1 MAFEELKQRQSTM
14 WSSGAF
20 EKVAASIADVHQAVV
35 DGLHPAPGDEWL
47 DAACGTG
54 ELSFLAAA
62 AGAHVTGMDFAD
74 TLVATA
80 RRQADERGLHIHF
93 DVGDVEAM
101 PYGDDQFDVVSSTFG
116 VMFAPNHAAAAGELA
131 RVVRPGGR
139 LGLAVWTPDGGVG
152 DMFKLLGR
160 FQPPP
165 PEGAGSPLAWGDEAH
180 VRELLGDAFELQIE
194 ERTSSHRES
203 SGQAYW
209 DYLVSGFGPM
219 KTLVGSLDDSRRE
232 ELKRAWDEF
241 AEPLREGDGIVH
253 RRQYLLILGT
263 RR

>member
-20 EKVAASIADVHQAVV
+20 EKIAASIADVHQAVV

-80 RRQADERGLHIHF
+80 RRQANERGLHIHF

-116 VMFAPNHAAAAGELA
+116 VMFAPNHAASAGELA

-139 LGLAVWTPDGGVG
+139 LGLACWTPEGGAG
-152 DMFKLLGR
+152 QTFKLLAQ

-165 PEGAGSPLAWGDEAH
+165 PDGAGSPLAWGNEAH
-180 VRELLGDAFELQIE
+180 VRELLGDAFEFQIE
-194 ERTSSHRES
+194 ERTSTHREP

-209 DYLVSGFGPM
+209 DHMVSGFGPLN
-219 KTLVGSLDDSRRE
+219 TLAASLDASRRE
-232 ELKRAWDEF
+232 ELSQAWLGFTETM
-241 AEPLREGDGIVH
+241 REGDEIVH
-253 RRQYLLILGT
+253 RRQYLLIFGT

>member
-1 MAFEELKQRQSTM
+1 MAFEELKQRQSAA
-14 WSSGAF
+14 WSGAPF
-20 EKVAASIADVHQAVV
+20 EKVAASIADVHETVV
-35 DGLHPAPGDEWL
+35 DQLGAAQGVEWL

-54 ELSFLAAA
+54 ELAFLAAA

-74 TLVATA
+74 SLVATA
-80 RRQADERGLHIHF
+80 RRQADDRGLHIHF

-116 VMFAPNHAAAAGELA
+116 VMFAPNHAATAAELA

-139 LGLAVWTPDGGVG
+139 LGLACWTPAGGVG
-152 DMFKLLGR
+152 QMFKLLAQ

-165 PEGAGSPLAWGDEAH
+165 PEGAGNPLAWGDEAH
-180 VRELLGDAFELQIE
+180 ARELLGDAFDLTIE
-194 ERTSSHRES
+194 ERTSTHREA

-209 DYLVSGFGPM
+209 DFMLSGFGPL
-219 KTLVGSLDDSRRE
+219 KTLEKSLDPERLGELSRTW
-232 ELKRAWDEF
+232 LEF
-241 AEPLREGDGIVH
+241 ADTMHEGDGIAH
-253 RRQYLLILGT
+253 HRQYLLILGT